1 MCQLP
6 RALPGLGRHSLQVV
20 PAFIINL
27 LSGLRPPLGSSG
39 PTEKKHI
46 WEQLFLQSSQKQEFS
61 GSTERTGPAV
71 ASSWNLMI
79 SELPLRFSKNLMREK
94 FPSNPKRYLVVSLS
108 GSARMLYTGKTSK
121 INDFSVWN

>member
-6 RALPGLGRHSLQVV
+6 RTLPGLGRHSLQVV

-27 LSGLRPPLGSSG
+27 LSGLRAPVGSSG
-39 PTEKKHI
+39 PTGRKHV
-46 WEQLFLQSSQKQEFS
+46 WGQLFLQSSGKQELS

-71 ASSWNLMI
+71 PSSWNLMI
-79 SELPLRFSKNLMREK
+79 WELPPRFSKNLMREK
-94 FPSNPKRYLVVSLS
+94 LPSNPKRYLVVSLS
-108 GSARMLYTGKTSK
+108 ASARILYTGKISK